1 MPMVAPLVLALVAPA
16 ATSWLALPEGPPEG
30 LTNARVSVRALTGSL
45 ADEIRGAGVGPS
57 WIGYAVPS
65 LRHGHMC
72 CYDSVR
78 ESRLRPCG
86 MCRLEGRRGGVNVQG
101 SKDGGP
107 PRGRDEPPLAVV
119 MLRVEHGRVGRLGVY
134 SDDCGLDAGDLA
146 VLWLKAVP
154 PAQSLA
160 VLEPLAASTPSDE
173 ALAAIAAHAD
183 PMADTVLER
192 LVAPGRG
199 SKLREQAAFWM
210 GEARGRRGYEAL
222 RRLVREDKDADFRE
236 HAVFALSE
244 SDVPEALDTIIE
256 VARTDTSADVR
267 GQALFWL
274 AQKAGRRA
282 AVAITRA
289 IEEDPETEVKKKA
302 VFALSELPGG
312 EGVPLLIG
320 VAQANRNPAVRE
332 QAFFWLGQSE
342 DPRALDFIADVLK
355 RP

>member
-1 MPMVAPLVLALVAPA
+1 MPTVAPLLLALVAPA
-16 ATSWLALPEGPPEG
+16 VASWPRLPAGPPVG
-30 LTNARVSVRALTGSL
+30 LTNARVSVRPLAGSL
-45 ADEIRGAGVGPS
+45 ADEVRGAGEGPA

-65 LRHGHMC
+65 LQHGHMC

-101 SKDGGP
+101 STPGEP
-107 PRGRDEPPLAVV
+107 ARGSDEPPLAVV
-119 MLRVEHGRVGRLGVY
+119 MLRVERGRVGRLGVY
-134 SDDCGLDAGDLA
+134 SDDCGLDAGDLP
-146 VLWLKAVP
+146 VLWLSAVP
-154 PAQSLA
+154 AAQSLA

-183 PMADTVLER
+183 PLADLVLER

-210 GEARGRRGYEAL
+210 GEARGHRGYEAL
-222 RRLVREDKDADFRE
+222 RRLVREDEDPDFRE

-244 SDVPEALDTIIE
+244 SDVPEAIGVIIE
-256 VARTDTSADVR
+256 VARTDASADVR

-274 AQKAGRRA
+274 AQRAGRGA
-282 AVAITRA
+282 AAAITRS

-342 DPRALDFIADVLK
+342 DPRALDFLAEVLK

>member
-1 MPMVAPLVLALVAPA
+1 MTTVATLLLVLAAPA
-16 ATSWLALPEGPPEG
+16 VTSWPPLPEGPPPG
-30 LTNARVSVRALTGSL
+30 LSNARLSVRPLAGSL
-45 ADEIRGAGVGPS
+45 ADEVRAAGVGPA

-65 LRHGHMC
+65 LKHGHMC

-78 ESRLRPCG
+78 GSQRRPCG
-86 MCRLEGRRGGVNVQG
+86 MCRLEGRQGGTWSDG
-101 SKDGGP
+101 SDRP
-107 PRGRDEPPLAVV
+107 APVRLENDSPLAVV
-119 MLRVEHGRVGRLGVY
+119 MLRVDHGRVGRLGVY
-134 SDDCGLDAGDLA
+134 SDDCGLDAGDLP

-154 PAQSLA
+154 AAQSLA
-160 VLEPLAASTPSDE
+160 VLEPLAASVPSDE

-183 PMADTVLER
+183 PAADAALER
-192 LVAPGRG
+192 LVAPGRS

-210 GEARGRRGYEAL
+210 GESRGRRGYETL
-222 RRLVREDKDADFRE
+222 RRLVREDKDSEFRE

-244 SDVPEALDTIIE
+244 SEVPEAQDAIIE
-256 VARTDTSADVR
+256 VARTDTDPDVR

-274 AQKAGRRA
+274 AQKAGRGA
-282 AVAITRA
+282 TAAITRS

-320 VAQANRNPAVRE
+320 VARANRNPAVRE